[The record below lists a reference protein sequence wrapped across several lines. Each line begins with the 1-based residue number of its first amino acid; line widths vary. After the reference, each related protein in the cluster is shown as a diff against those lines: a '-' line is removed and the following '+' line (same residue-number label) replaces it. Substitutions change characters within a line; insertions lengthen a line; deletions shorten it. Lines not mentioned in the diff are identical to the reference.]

1 MATTSSFDKKEG
13 VNLSLNLC
21 YDLQNCKQGA
31 GMEKL
36 MKPAEYAKELGIS
49 RQAVYAK
56 IKRGIL
62 TAKSVEGK
70 LYIVVDNTTQNDTSK
85 PTQELKQKPA
95 TSKTTS
101 ASTQSLQR
109 DQKDYKAL
117 LQAKDETISVLKG
130 TVKDLKKSNKQIS
143 TTLKGE
149 IDLLKEAFHE
159 MRTLYVHRLE
169 QKKSQEAIEVITEE
183 DSVEVAE
190 ERWIGLKKFFKQHK
204 ITKEKQQEK
213 VTNRLKKAYKSGDE
227 RLMKE
232 DGKLKLNANKT
243 YEDILK

>member
-1 MATTSSFDKKEG
+1 
-13 VNLSLNLC
+13 
-21 YDLQNCKQGA
+21 
-31 GMEKL
+31 MEKL

-70 LYIVVDNTTQNDTSK
+70 LYIVVDSTAANEMSK
-85 PTQELKQKPA
+85 PAPEVKPKA
-95 TSKTTS
+95 VTS
-101 ASTQSLQR
+101 ASPKSLSTPVNNE
-109 DQKDYKAL
+109 QKEYQAL
-117 LQAKDETISVLKG
+117 LQAKNETISVLKG

-159 MRTLYVHRLE
+159 MRTLYVHQLE
-169 QKKSQEAIEVITEE
+169 HQRSREAIEVITEE
-183 DSVEVAE
+183 ESVEVVE
-190 ERWIGLKKFFKQHK
+190 EQWVGVKKFFKEFK

-213 VTNRLKKAYKSGDE
+213 VMKRLKKAYKSGDE
-227 RLMKE
+227 RLMKLE
-232 DGKLKLNANKT
+232 GKLKLNMNKK
-243 YEDILK
+243 YKDLLK

>member
-1 MATTSSFDKKEG
+1 
-13 VNLSLNLC
+13 
-21 YDLQNCKQGA
+21 
-31 GMEKL
+31 MEKL

-70 LYIVVDNTTQNDTSK
+70 LYIMVDNTMENETSA
-85 PTQELKQKPA
+85 PTQELKEKPT
-95 TSKTTS
+95 TSKTTP
-101 ASTQSLQR
+101 ASTQSHQR

-143 TTLKGE
+143 TTLRGE

-159 MRTLYVHRLE
+159 MRTLYVHQLE
-169 QKKSQEAIEVITEE
+169 QRKPQDAIEVVSEADT
-183 DSVEVAE
+183 VEVE
-190 ERWIGLKKFFKQHK
+190 EECWISVKKFFKQAD
-204 ITKEKQQEK
+204 IRKEKEQEK
-213 VTNRLKKAYKSGDE
+213 ILKSLKKAYKKGDA

-232 DGKLKLNANKT
+232 EGKLKLNANKI
-243 YEDILK
+243 YEDVLN